1 MITKKIRDSYIRAA
15 GATHV
20 GLVRQSNQDNFAL
33 REGTFVLADGM
44 GGHQGGEV
52 ASFEATSTIL
62 ESGKINSVADMVK
75 SVSKANQAI
84 LKRAKKEDNL
94 SGMGTTVCVLSEIV
108 GTTGKKRIGIANVGD
123 SRIYRLGKSEL
134 TQITQDHS
142 LVGDLVRTGELT
154 QEEAARHPQ
163 RNILTRALGIEQD
176 LVIDTWE
183 LNPVAGDKYLLCSDG
198 LFNEVDDEKIAQI
211 LMEDAELEK
220 IAQNL
225 IDHALEAGGHDN
237 ITALVLCVEDQE
249 SFEPEDWI
257 LSEINQHTVFKSR
270 LNSAVDSEI
279 KNFDWK
285 PVVICMSVLLLIVSV
300 FTAIGLYARSGWFI
314 GEFNGG
320 VAIFKGKSQG
330 VLWFDPTIERKTQIS
345 ILDLSEETR
354 KIVIDSIAME
364 SLEEAEFF
372 VNNIKN
378 KTEK

>member
-1 MITKKIRDSYIRAA
+1 M
-15 GATHV
+15 
-20 GLVRQSNQDNFAL
+20 
-33 REGTFVLADGM
+33 
-44 GGHQGGEV
+44 
-52 ASFEATSTIL
+52 
-62 ESGKINSVADMVK
+62 
-75 SVSKANQAI
+75 
-84 LKRAKKEDNL
+84 
-94 SGMGTTVCVLSEIV
+94 
-108 GTTGKKRIGIANVGD
+108 
-123 SRIYRLGKSEL
+123 
-134 TQITQDHS
+134 
-142 LVGDLVRTGELT
+142 
-154 QEEAARHPQ
+154 
-163 RNILTRALGIEQD
+163 TRALGIEQD

-198 LFNEVDDEKIAQI
+198 LFNEIDDEKIAQI

-257 LSEINQHTVFKSR
+257 LSEMNQHTVFKSR

>member
-84 LKRAKKEDNL
+84 LKRAKKDDNL

-123 SRIYRLGKSEL
+123 SRIYRLGNSEL
-134 TQITQDHS
+134 TQITQAHS

-198 LFNEVDDEKIAQI
+198 LFNEIDDEKIAQI

-257 LSEINQHTVFKSR
+257 LSEMNQHTVFKSR

>member
-123 SRIYRLGKSEL
+123 SRIYRLGESEL

-198 LFNEVDDEKIAQI
+198 LFNEIDDEKIAQI
-211 LMEDAELEK
+211 LMEDTELEK

-257 LSEINQHTVFKSR
+257 LSEMNQHTVVKSR

-354 KIVIDSIAME
+354 KIVIDSIEME

>member
-20 GLVRQSNQDNFAL
+20 GLVRQSNQDNFAF

-198 LFNEVDDEKIAQI
+198 LFNEIDDEKIAQI

>member
-198 LFNEVDDEKIAQI
+198 LFNEIDDEKIAQI

-237 ITALVLCVEDQE
+237 IT
-249 SFEPEDWI
+249 
-257 LSEINQHTVFKSR
+257 
-270 LNSAVDSEI
+270 
-279 KNFDWK
+279 
-285 PVVICMSVLLLIVSV
+285 
-300 FTAIGLYARSGWFI
+300 
-314 GEFNGG
+314 
-320 VAIFKGKSQG
+320 VAI
-330 VLWFDPTIERKTQIS
+330 
-345 ILDLSEETR
+345 
-354 KIVIDSIAME
+354 AMFE
-364 SLEEAEFF
+364 
-372 VNNIKN
+372 
-378 KTEK
+378 

>member
-1 MITKKIRDSYIRAA
+1 MITKKIKDSYIRAA

-198 LFNEVDDEKIAQI
+198 LFNEIDDEKIAQI

-257 LSEINQHTVFKSR
+257 LSEMNQHTVFKSR

>member
-198 LFNEVDDEKIAQI
+198 LFNEIDDEKIAQI

-257 LSEINQHTVFKSR
+257 LSEMNQHTVVKSR

>member
-20 GLVRQSNQDNFAL
+20 GLVRQSNQDNFAF

-52 ASFEATSTIL
+52 ASLEATSTIL

-198 LFNEVDDEKIAQI
+198 LFNEIDDEKIAQI
-211 LMEDAELEK
+211 LMEDTELEK

>member
-20 GLVRQSNQDNFAL
+20 GLVRQSNQDNFAF

-123 SRIYRLGKSEL
+123 SRIYRLGNSEL

-198 LFNEVDDEKIAQI
+198 LFNEIDDEKIAQI

-257 LSEINQHTVFKSR
+257 LSEMNQHTVVKSR

>member
-257 LSEINQHTVFKSR
+257 LSEMNQHTVFKSR

>member
-20 GLVRQSNQDNFAL
+20 GLVRQSNQDNFAF

-198 LFNEVDDEKIAQI
+198 LFNEIDDEKIAQI
-211 LMEDAELEK
+211 LMEDTELEK

-257 LSEINQHTVFKSR
+257 LSEMNQHTVVKSR

>member
-20 GLVRQSNQDNFAL
+20 GLVRQSNQDNFAF

-198 LFNEVDDEKIAQI
+198 LFNEIDDEKIAQI
-211 LMEDAELEK
+211 LMEDTELEK

>member
-20 GLVRQSNQDNFAL
+20 GLVRQSNQDNFAF

-198 LFNEVDDEKIAQI
+198 LFNEIDDEKIAQI

-257 LSEINQHTVFKSR
+257 LSEMNQHTVVKSR

-300 FTAIGLYARSGWFI
+300 FTAIGLYSRSGWFI

>member
-20 GLVRQSNQDNFAL
+20 GLVRQSNQDNFAF

-123 SRIYRLGKSEL
+123 SRIYRLGESEL

-198 LFNEVDDEKIAQI
+198 LFNEIDDEKIAQI
-211 LMEDAELEK
+211 LMEDTELEK

-257 LSEINQHTVFKSR
+257 LSEMNQHTVFKSR

>member
-123 SRIYRLGKSEL
+123 SRIYRLGNSEL

-198 LFNEVDDEKIAQI
+198 LFNEIDDEKIAQI
-211 LMEDAELEK
+211 LMEDTELEK

-257 LSEINQHTVFKSR
+257 LSEMNQHTVFKSR

>member
-20 GLVRQSNQDNFAL
+20 GLVRQSHQDNFAL

-108 GTTGKKRIGIANVGD
+108 GTAGKKRIGIANVGD
-123 SRIYRLGKSEL
+123 CRIYRLGKSEL

-198 LFNEVDDEKIAQI
+198 LFNEIDDEKIAQI
-211 LMEDAELEK
+211 LMEDTELEK

-257 LSEINQHTVFKSR
+257 LSEMNQHTVFKSR

>member
-20 GLVRQSNQDNFAL
+20 GLVRQSNQDNFAF

-108 GTTGKKRIGIANVGD
+108 GTTGKKRIVIANVGD

-198 LFNEVDDEKIAQI
+198 LFNEIDDEKIAQI

-257 LSEINQHTVFKSR
+257 LSEMNQHTVFKSR

>member
-20 GLVRQSNQDNFAL
+20 GLVRQSNQDNFAF

-62 ESGKINSVADMVK
+62 ESGKINSVTDMVK

-198 LFNEVDDEKIAQI
+198 LFNEIDDEKIAQI
-211 LMEDAELEK
+211 LMEDTELEK

-257 LSEINQHTVFKSR
+257 LSEMNQHTVFKSR

>member
-20 GLVRQSNQDNFAL
+20 GLVRQSNQDNFAF

-108 GTTGKKRIGIANVGD
+108 GTTGKKRIVIANVGD

-198 LFNEVDDEKIAQI
+198 LFNEIDDEKIAQI
-211 LMEDAELEK
+211 LMEDTELEK

-257 LSEINQHTVFKSR
+257 LSEMNQHTVVKSR

>member
-198 LFNEVDDEKIAQI
+198 LFNEIDDEKIAQI
-211 LMEDAELEK
+211 LMEDTELEK

-257 LSEINQHTVFKSR
+257 LSEMNQHTVFKSR

>member
-20 GLVRQSNQDNFAL
+20 GLVRQSNQDNFAF

-198 LFNEVDDEKIAQI
+198 LFNEIDDEKIAQI
-211 LMEDAELEK
+211 LMEDTELEK

-257 LSEINQHTVFKSR
+257 LSEMNQHTVFKSR

>member
-20 GLVRQSNQDNFAL
+20 GLVRQSNQDNFAF

-198 LFNEVDDEKIAQI
+198 LFNEIDDEKIAQI

-257 LSEINQHTVFKSR
+257 LSEMNQHTVVKSR

-345 ILDLSEETR
+345 ILDLSVETR